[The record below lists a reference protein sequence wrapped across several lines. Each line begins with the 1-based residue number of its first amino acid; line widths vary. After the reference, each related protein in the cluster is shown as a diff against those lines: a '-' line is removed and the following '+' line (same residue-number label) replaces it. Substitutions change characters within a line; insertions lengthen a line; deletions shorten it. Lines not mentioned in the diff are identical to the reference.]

1 CKRSPI
7 DSREGG
13 SYSAGE
19 PGSNPYNRLSPRR
32 NFMKRLVAGIIAG
45 CALAFI
51 TDAYA
56 QEKLTVWWVKGFY
69 KSEDDALFAAVK
81 KFEQKTGV
89 QVDLSQYAV
98 QDMIP
103 KTVSALDANSPPDVA
118 YADVYD
124 FQVAGKWAFDGKLE
138 DISDVLEPLKGNFAP
153 NTLETTYLLNDKTKK
168 KAYYAFPLK
177 QQTMH

>member
-1 CKRSPI
+1 
-7 DSREGG
+7 
-13 SYSAGE
+13 
-19 PGSNPYNRLSPRR
+19 
-32 NFMKRLVAGIIAG
+32 MKGIIKLAG
-45 CALAFI
+45 AIVAAVAVALSAPALA
-51 TDAYA
+51 
-56 QEKLTVWWVKGFY
+56 QETLTVWWVKGFY
-69 KSEDDALFAAVK
+69 KSEDDALLEAVK
-81 KFEQKTGV
+81 KYEQKSGIKV
-89 QVDLSQYAV
+89 ELSQYAV

-168 KAYYAFPLK
+168 KAYYAFP
-177 QQTMH
+177 